1 MQSQVCWS
9 HQRIQER
16 HADMV
21 KANPLAGDLDHVLDL
36 TRDQWDELRGNRI
49 FITGATGFF
58 GCWLLEAFAWA
69 NERLHLNAKAAI
81 LARSPDKL
89 KRQIPHLAEGAFEVI
104 VGDVRTFNFPAGGFS
119 HLINA

>member
-21 KANPLAGDLDHVLDL
+21 KANPLAEDLDHVLNN
-36 TRDQWDELRGNRI
+36 TRDQLDELRGNRI

-58 GCWLLEAFAWA
+58 GCWLLETFAWA
-69 NERLHLNAKAAI
+69 NQRLHLGAHAVALSRNPQTLAQKA
-81 LARSPDKL
+81 
-89 KRQIPHLAEGAFEVI
+89 PHLGA
-104 VGDVRTFNFPAGGFS
+104 DSA
-119 HLINA
+119 